1 MKVSTQRSAR
11 RLVTDHVRLV
21 SHGHH
26 EPASTLTRPRGRW
39 AVIPP

>member
-11 RLVTDHVRLV
+11 RLLTDHVRLL

-26 EPASTLTRPRGRW
+26 EPASTLTRPRGHW

>member
-1 MKVSTQRSAR
+1 MKVSIQRSAR
-11 RLVTDHVRLV
+11 WLLADHVRLV

-26 EPASTLTRPRGRW
+26 EPASTLTRPRGLW

>member
-1 MKVSTQRSAR
+1 MKVSAQRSAR
-11 RLVTDHVRLV
+11 RLLTDHVRLV

-26 EPASTLTRPRGRW
+26 GPASTLTRPRGHW